1 MGSSI
6 HDTVCVCVRRALPVT
21 EPCRAGMTSRRASS
35 RHDRRPLRTSLTTD
49 RQAQILW
56 LIILFGAMLRALSL
70 LWGVNA
76 SPPPDFRRELPPG
89 RNQVLQQRAGLP
101 GVVFV
106 KPPLHLPL
114 LSIQPR
120 LLLIEHERSILRG
133 PTLLS
138 AIVPGERLASAGLVE
153 VSVGSQDGRSAPMS
167 FPIR

>member
-1 MGSSI
+1 MADHSVWR
-6 HDTVCVCVRRALPVT
+6 DAARALAAVGCECIST
-21 EPCRAGMTSRRASS
+21 AR
-35 RHDRRPLRTSLTTD
+35 
-49 RQAQILW
+49 
-56 LIILFGAMLRALSL
+56 
-70 LWGVNA
+70 
-76 SPPPDFRRELPPG
+76 FRRELPPG

-101 GVVFV
+101 GVVYV